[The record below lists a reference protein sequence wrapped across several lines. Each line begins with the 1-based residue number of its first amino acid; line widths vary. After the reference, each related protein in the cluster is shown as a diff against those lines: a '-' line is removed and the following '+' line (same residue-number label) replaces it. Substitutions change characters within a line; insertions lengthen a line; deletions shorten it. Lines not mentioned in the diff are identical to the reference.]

1 MILNAIK
8 ATTLWVVAVSAFAQ
22 VEVIDRVYP
31 GSSSRSPQILPRQT
45 APTTTPADDNNV
57 ADNTA
62 SEVSSAEN
70 NQLSEMYFQVQMLL
84 QEIQQLRGTVE
95 ELDHQVK
102 QLKQQRL
109 DDYLDLDRR
118 IGLVTASGVSSNN
131 VSRNVSQAPVAVD
144 RSLELAEPTVSLE
157 DNASSELS
165 SYREAMDLILK
176 EKQFDR
182 GTEAL
187 LAFLDSYP
195 ASRYA
200 GNAQYWLG
208 EVYLKNN
215 DLGAA
220 QEWFTR
226 LLEMFPT
233 HGKVIDAKF
242 KLGTVLFLT
251 GHKEQS
257 RRLLDEVATSNT
269 STAGLAENY
278 IRENF

>member
-1 MILNAIK
+1 MIANVIK
-8 ATTLWVVAVSAFAQ
+8 ATALWAVAASVFAQ
-22 VEVIDRVYP
+22 VEVIDRISP
-31 GSSSRSPQILPRQT
+31 GSSSPQILPRQT
-45 APTTTPADDNNV
+45 SAPADPV
-57 ADNTA
+57 ADNNAIDNSSSA
-62 SEVSSAEN
+62 SEQ
-70 NQLSEMYFQVQMLL
+70 NQLSEMYFQVQMLQ

-118 IGLVTASGVSSNN
+118 IGITSGRVPE
-131 VSRNVSQAPVAVD
+131 SQVPAD
-144 RSLELAEPTVSLE
+144 RPSEIIEPKVSLE

-165 SYREAMDLILK
+165 SYRKAMDLILK

-182 GTEAL
+182 GAEEL
-187 LAFLDSYP
+187 LSFLGSYP

-215 DLGAA
+215 DLSAA

-226 LLEMFPT
+226 LLDTFPT
-233 HGKVIDAKF
+233 HGKNVDAKF
-242 KLGTVLFLT
+242 KLGTVFFLM
-251 GHKEQS
+251 GDKVQS
-257 RRLLDEVATSNT
+257 RRLLDEVAISKT
-269 STAGLAENY
+269 STAGLAKDY
-278 IRENF
+278 ISKNF

>member
-1 MILNAIK
+1 MIANLIK
-8 ATTLWVVAVSAFAQ
+8 ATALWAVAVSVFAQ
-22 VEVIDRVYP
+22 VEVIDRVSP

-45 APTTTPADDNNV
+45 SVPTDPVSNDGT
-57 ADNTA
+57 
-62 SEVSSAEN
+62 VSSAASVAEQ
-70 NQLSEMYFQVQMLL
+70 NQLSEMYFQVQMLQ

-95 ELDHQVK
+95 ELDYQVK

-118 IGLVTASGVSSNN
+118 IGLVSGDASSAQVP
-131 VSRNVSQAPVAVD
+131 VAQAPVVV
-144 RSLELAEPTVSLE
+144 EPKVSLE

-187 LAFLDSYP
+187 LAFLDRYP

-215 DLGAA
+215 DLSAA

-226 LLEMFPT
+226 LLDTFPT
-233 HGKVIDAKF
+233 HGKNIDAKF
-242 KLGTVLFLT
+242 KLGTVLFLM
-251 GHKEQS
+251 GDKVES
-257 RRLLDEVATSNT
+257 KRLLDEVAASKT
-269 STAGLAENY
+269 STAGLAKDY
-278 IRENF
+278 ISKNF

>member
-1 MILNAIK
+1 MIVNIIK
-8 ATTLWVVAVSAFAQ
+8 ATALWAVAVSAFAQ
-22 VEVIDRVYP
+22 VEVIDRVSP

-45 APTTTPADDNNV
+45 SAPANPITDNNI
-57 ADNTA
+57 
-62 SEVSSAEN
+62 SSAASPAEQ
-70 NQLSEMYFQVQMLL
+70 NQLSEMYFQMQMLQ

-95 ELDHQVK
+95 ELDYQVK

-118 IGLVTASGVSSNN
+118 IGLVSGGVSESP
-131 VSRNVSQAPVAVD
+131 ATVD
-144 RSLELAEPTVSLE
+144 RSPVIVEPKVSLE

-176 EKQFDR
+176 EKKFDL
-182 GTEAL
+182 GAEAL

-220 QEWFTR
+220 REWFTR
-226 LLEMFPT
+226 LLETFPT
-233 HGKVIDAKF
+233 HGKNVDAKF
-242 KLGTVLFLT
+242 KLGTVLFLM
-251 GHKEQS
+251 GDKVES
-257 RRLLDEVATSNT
+257 KRLLDEVAISKT
-269 STAGLAENY
+269 STAGLAKDY
-278 IRENF
+278 ISNNF

>member
-1 MILNAIK
+1 MIVNVIK
-8 ATTLWVVAVSAFAQ
+8 AAALWAVAVSVFAQ
-22 VEVIDRVYP
+22 VEIIDRISP

-45 APTTTPADDNNV
+45 SVPVNPVADDSVTGN
-57 ADNTA
+57 AA
-62 SEVSSAEN
+62 SPSEQ
-70 NQLSEMYFQVQMLL
+70 NQLSEMYFQVQMLQ

-95 ELDHQVK
+95 ELDYQVK

-118 IGLVTASGVSSNN
+118 IGLVSGGVPE
-131 VSRNVSQAPVAVD
+131 SQVPVD
-144 RSLELAEPTVSLE
+144 RTPAIVEPKVSLE

-165 SYREAMDLILK
+165 SYREAMDFILK

-208 EVYLKNN
+208 EVYLKKN
-215 DLGAA
+215 DLSAA

-226 LLEMFPT
+226 LLDTFPT
-233 HGKVIDAKF
+233 HGKSVDAKF
-242 KLGTVLFLT
+242 KLGTVLFLM
-251 GHKEQS
+251 GDKVQS
-257 RRLLDEVATSNT
+257 RRLLDEVATSKT
-269 STAGLAENY
+269 STAGLAKDY
-278 IRENF
+278 ISKNF

>member
-1 MILNAIK
+1 MIVNIIK
-8 ATTLWVVAVSAFAQ
+8 AAALWAVAVSVFAQ
-22 VEVIDRVYP
+22 VEVIDRISP

-45 APTTTPADDNNV
+45 PAPVNPVADDSV
-57 ADNTA
+57 TDSA
-62 SEVSSAEN
+62 SSPPEQ
-70 NQLSEMYFQVQMLL
+70 NQLSEMYFQVQMLQ

-95 ELDHQVK
+95 ELDYQVK

-118 IGLVTASGVSSNN
+118 IGLISGGVPESQVPVERSPIIVESSK
-131 VSRNVSQAPVAVD
+131 
-144 RSLELAEPTVSLE
+144 VSLE

-176 EKQFDR
+176 EKQFDL

-215 DLGAA
+215 DLSAA

-226 LLEMFPT
+226 LLDTFPT
-233 HGKVIDAKF
+233 HGKNVDAKF
-242 KLGTVLFLT
+242 KLGTVLFLM
-251 GHKEQS
+251 GDKVQS
-257 RRLLDEVATSNT
+257 RRLLDEVATSKT
-269 STAGLAENY
+269 STAGLAKDY
-278 IRENF
+278 ISKNF